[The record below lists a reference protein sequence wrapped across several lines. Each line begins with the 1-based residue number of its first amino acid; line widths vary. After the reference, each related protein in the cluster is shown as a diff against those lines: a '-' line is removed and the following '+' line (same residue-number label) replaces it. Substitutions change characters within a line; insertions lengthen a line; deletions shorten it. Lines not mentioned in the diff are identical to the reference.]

1 MPVKDIVTHGL
12 ITVAPGNDLNRVMRL
27 MTRHRVRHLPVLRY
41 GKLAGVINIGDVGTN
56 HASWRN
62 HCCLKRGNPLSV
74 PWPSADTDFRM
85 ACVVFGN
92 GPNAVGARHRLG
104 MANALRKPTQQELI
118 AFFEEFSQLN
128 QGRFIRA

>member
-12 ITVAPGNDLNRVMRL
+12 ITVAPGSDLNRVMRL

-62 HCCLKRGNPLSV
+62 QLLLEEGKSSLGPLAKR
-74 PWPSADTDFRM
+74 RY
-85 ACVVFGN
+85 
-92 GPNAVGARHRLG
+92 
-104 MANALRKPTQQELI
+104 
-118 AFFEEFSQLN
+118 
-128 QGRFIRA
+128 